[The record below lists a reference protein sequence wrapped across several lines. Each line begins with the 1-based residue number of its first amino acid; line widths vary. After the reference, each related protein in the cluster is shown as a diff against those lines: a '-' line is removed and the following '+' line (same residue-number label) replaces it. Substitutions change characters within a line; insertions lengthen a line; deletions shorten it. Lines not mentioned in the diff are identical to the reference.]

1 MPNFCSAVACLTLFA
16 SVAGLCASPAIGQDV
31 RIEKN
36 IDYLG
41 GDRSERADLYQP
53 PKSPDAPRH
62 PGIVIIHGGGWTGGD
77 KGAAREINIGTTL
90 AANGYVCLSI
100 NYALARPGSPTFPQ
114 NIHDCK
120 RAVRWLRRNA
130 DQLHIDPEHI
140 GAIGGSAGGHLTALL
155 ALTGPD
161 AALDPAEDAN
171 LSCRVQAAVPMYP
184 HCAAS
189 WDGGTPLETYT
200 SLPMFPQNQ
209 ADAPALWDS
218 ALPIKQLSKDD
229 PPLLILHGTA
239 DTTTPLNQSTR
250 LHDAAI
256 AAGLSSKLI
265 VIEGAPHSF
274 HLQPKQRDLRPD
286 VLAFFNEHLRPNT
299 SANNASP
306 QPAPHNRPALIS
318 RLDSPDLLSSQLT
331 DSELLCSPPVPHGA
345 PSTTNQNEQL
355 PEQVRAA
362 MLRAVTAFQNQAA
375 YRGGYVYE
383 VSLDGSHRRGEG
395 TATATEIWVQPPGTP
410 AVADA
415 FLDAFDA
422 CHDPLFLNAARAA
435 ADALLFG
442 QLESG
447 GWADRVDFDP
457 KGKNTGRYREGRGKA
472 KGRNYSTLDDDKT
485 QSALRFLIRLD
496 QRLNGSDQRL
506 HEAVLYALN
515 GLLSAQFANGGFPQ
529 GWQQPVEP
537 GEIVRASFP
546 ATDWRTVER
555 QKNYWDYETLNDG
568 LAGTVVETLQQ
579 AFDALGDQKFRDAQ
593 LKFGDFLI
601 RAQLPDPQPA
611 WAQQYNHQLQPIWA
625 RKFEP
630 PAAAG
635 AESEDVIRTLLRLYE
650 LTGEKRFL
658 EPIPA
663 ALAWLR
669 RVRLPDGKIARF
681 HELQTNR
688 PIYFVRDTYEPTYDD
703 SRLPTHYSFQ
713 GTCHLEQL
721 EEDFKLLSNGGK
733 RQPKSRSLKTL
744 QKDAEAILRQQDS
757 QGRWVTDDDG
767 KPVTKTENAQQST
780 LLLESR
786 VFTKNLSRL
795 AEYLQAAAQTP
806 AQ

>member
-1 MPNFCSAVACLTLFA
+1 MPRYSVVACLVLIALTVSLFA
-16 SVAGLCASPAIGQDV
+16 PPAIGQDV
-31 RIEKN
+31 RIERN

-41 GDRSERADLYQP
+41 GDRRERADLYQP

-100 NYALARPGSPTFPQ
+100 NYALAVPGSPTFPQ
-114 NIHDCK
+114 NIQDCK

-130 DQLHIDPEHI
+130 ERLHVDPEHI

-155 ALTGPD
+155 ALAGPD
-161 AALDPAEDAN
+161 ARLDPAEDAS
-171 LSCRVQAAVPMYP
+171 LSCRIQAAVPMYP
-184 HCAAS
+184 HCAAT
-189 WDGGTPLETYT
+189 WEGGTPLETYT
-200 SLPMFPQNQ
+200 TLPMFAKTQSE
-209 ADAPALWDS
+209 APALWDS

-250 LHDAAI
+250 LHEAAL
-256 AAGLSSKLI
+256 AAGLTSKLI

-274 HLQPKQRDLRPD
+274 HLQPPQRDLRPE
-286 VLAFFNEHLRPNT
+286 VLGFFNEHLRPNST
-299 SANNASP
+299 AENSSP
-306 QPAPHNRPALIS
+306 QAAPAAQRFIV
-318 RLDSPDLLSSQLT
+318 SQQVCGLPFPVGGSGETIQEESLT
-331 DSELLCSPPVPHGA
+331 
-345 PSTTNQNEQL
+345 
-355 PEQVRAA
+355 EQVRAA
-362 MLRAVTAFQNQAA
+362 MVRAVTVFQRQAG

-383 VSLDGSHRRGEG
+383 VSLDGSRRRGEG
-395 TATATEIWVQPPGTP
+395 EATATEIWVQPPGTP
-410 AVADA
+410 AVAEA
-415 FLDAFDA
+415 FLDAYDA
-422 CHDPLFLNAARAA
+422 NPNPVFLEAARAA
-435 ADALLFG
+435 GEALLFG

-457 KGKNTGRYREGRGKA
+457 KGKNAGRYREGRGKA

-496 QRLNGSDQRL
+496 QRLKGSDPRVR
-506 HEAVLYALN
+506 EAVLYALN

-537 GEIVRASFP
+537 GEVVRATFP
-546 ATDWRTVER
+546 ATEWRTVER

-579 AFDALGDQKFRDAQ
+579 AWEAFGEQRFREAQ
-593 LKFGDFLI
+593 LNFGDFLI
-601 RAQLPDPQPA
+601 RAQLPEPQPA

-635 AESEDVIRTLLRLYE
+635 AESQDVIRTLLRLFE

-663 ALAWLR
+663 ALAWLQ
-669 RVRLPDGKIARF
+669 RVRLPDGKLARF
-681 HELQTNR
+681 YELQTNR
-688 PIYFVRDTYEPTYDD
+688 PIYFVRETYEPTYDD
-703 SRLPTHYSFQ
+703 SRLPTHYSFK
-713 GTCHLEQL
+713 GSCHVEQL
-721 EEDFKLLSNGGK
+721 EQEYKLLSSGGR
-733 RQPKSRSLKTL
+733 RQQKLRSLKTL
-744 QKDAEAILRQQDS
+744 QKDAEAILKQQDA
-757 QGRWVTDDDG
+757 QGRWVTDEDG
-767 KPVTKTENAQQST
+767 KPVTKTNGEQQSE

-786 VFTKNLSRL
+786 VFAKNLSRL
-795 AEYLQAAAQTP
+795 AEYLQAAAQAT
-806 AQ
+806 AN